1 MSSMETG
8 EADIPQSFLVV
19 LDGVT
24 HRVSYTA
31 GDTLL
36 DCILAAGLD
45 APYLCQEGHCG
56 TCMSV
61 LRHGQVVMRAN
72 LVLSERDLEA
82 GYVLACQSIPVND
95 TELLLDMDD

>member
-1 MSSMETG
+1 MSSMKTG
-8 EADIPQSFLVV
+8 EPDYPRSFSVV

-24 HRVSYTA
+24 HEVAYTA
-31 GDTLL
+31 GDTVL

-45 APYLCQEGHCG
+45 PPYLCQEGHCG
-56 TCMSV
+56 TCMSA
-61 LRHGQVVMRAN
+61 LRRGQVIMREN
-72 LVLSERDLEA
+72 LVLSQRDLDA